1 MLIKQRKKLFNLDPP
16 KQLKYVYVW
25 GKGLAIFTNK
35 YFKKGEKVARLIGR
49 SVTASVSTPEAM
61 QISENEFVDT
71 KYLVP
76 EDFINHSCSPNVRAD
91 MAGRKFIAIKNIPK
105 NTEVTFNYL
114 TTEYDMQKYGT
125 DFKCSCGSR
134 NCFRNIRGFR
144 FLTQAQ
150 KLKLK
155 PYLSPFLLG
164 KI

>member
-1 MLIKQRKKLFNLDPP
+1 MLVKQHKRLFNLDPP
-16 KQLKYVYVW
+16 RQLKYVYVW

-35 YFKKGEKVARLIGR
+35 NFKKGENVARLKGR
-49 SVTASVSTPEAM
+49 SVTASISTPEAI
-61 QISENEFVDT
+61 QISENKFVDT

-91 MAGRKFIAIKNIPK
+91 MIKRKFIAIKNIPR
-105 NTEVTFNYL
+105 NTEITFNYL
-114 TTEYDMQKYGT
+114 TTEYDMNKYGT
-125 DFKCSCGSR
+125 DFECSCGSQ
-134 NCFRNIRGFR
+134 NCFGYIGGFR
-144 FLTQAQ
+144 FLTRTQ